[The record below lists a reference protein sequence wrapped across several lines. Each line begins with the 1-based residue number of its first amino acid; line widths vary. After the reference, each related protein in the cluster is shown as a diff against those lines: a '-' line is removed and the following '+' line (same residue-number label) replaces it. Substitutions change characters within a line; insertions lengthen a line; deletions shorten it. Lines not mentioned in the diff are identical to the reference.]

1 MWPKGAR
8 LVPERSCRLDRPP
21 RVGHNRRVK
30 GGLIVL
36 IAAVIWSAG
45 VEAADGADLAP
56 TGTLRAA
63 FLGTN
68 PVQARV
74 DPKTGEVTGPIA
86 DLVREL
92 ARRLKVP
99 FTLIP
104 APNAQGVIAHVQG
117 GTADIGFLA
126 YEEARAREVEFAGPF
141 AVMYNTF
148 LVLDSSPLRRVEDFD
163 RDGLTA
169 AAVRAQTQEIYLSAN
184 LKRARVKPIEAQ
196 PPQAELERMLAAKE
210 VDAIALNTQ
219 RAAEAVAAAKTPVRA
234 LTGSYVA
241 VEQSFVV
248 KKGDTANARVLDTF
262 VDELRASG
270 FIRASLDRARL
281 GTVGVAPAR
290 RR

>member
-1 MWPKGAR
+1 VQRPTLFVLVLLAVAPMPR
-8 LVPERSCRLDRPP
+8 L
-21 RVGHNRRVK
+21 
-30 GGLIVL
+30 
-36 IAAVIWSAG
+36 ATAG
-45 VEAADGADLAP
+45 DLAP
-56 TGTLRAA
+56 TGRLRAA

-92 ARRLKVP
+92 AQRLKVP

-117 GTADIGFLA
+117 GTADLGFLA

-141 AVMYNTF
+141 AVMYNTH
-148 LVLDSSPLRRVEDFD
+148 LVRADSPLRSVEDAD
-163 RDGLTA
+163 RDGITIG
-169 AAVRAQTQEIYLSAN
+169 AVRAQTQEIYLSAN
-184 LKRARVKPIEAQ
+184 LKRARVQMLESQ
-196 PPQAELERMLAAKE
+196 PSQAELERLLAGRE
-210 VDAIALNTQ
+210 LDAIAQNTQ
-219 RAAEAVAAAKTPVRA
+219 RAAEAVAAAGTRVPLRA

-248 KKGDTANARVLDTF
+248 KKGDNANAAMLDRF

-270 FIRASLDRARL
+270 FIRASLDRAQL
-281 GTVGVAPAR
+281 TSVGVAPAR
-290 RR
+290 RK

>member
-1 MWPKGAR
+1 M
-8 LVPERSCRLDRPP
+8 
-21 RVGHNRRVK
+21 
-30 GGLIVL
+30 
-36 IAAVIWSAG
+36 AVIWGAG
-45 VEAADGADLAP
+45 TKAARAADLAP

-74 DPKTGEVTGPIA
+74 DPKTGEITGPIA

-92 ARRLKVP
+92 ARRLNVP
-99 FTLIP
+99 FKLIP

-126 YEEARAREVEFAGPF
+126 YETARAREVEFAGPF
-141 AVMYNTF
+141 AVMYNTY
-148 LVLDSSPLRRVEDFD
+148 LVLDSSPMRSVDDFD
-163 RDGLTA
+163 RDGVTV

-219 RAAEAVAAAKTPVRA
+219 RAAEAVAAARTTKVRA

-248 KKGDTANARVLDTF
+248 KSGDTVNAKMLDAF

-270 FIRASLDRARL
+270 FIRASLDRAQL

-290 RR
+290 RK